1 MWGFLLKTGTDGW
14 QAVIYETLRMQPPI
28 MALLLKQVPP
38 QGDYINGQ
46 FIPGGTRV
54 GQNAWAIM
62 QDKALFG
69 EDADVFRPERWLEV
83 DPVTKRK
90 MADTV
95 EMIFGYGRWVCLGKP
110 MAFMELNKVIVEARP
125 SID

>member
-1 MWGFLLKTGTDGW
+1 
-14 QAVIYETLRMQPPI
+14 MQPPI

-125 SID
+125 SIN